1 MANTK
6 TTIELNGTIYD
17 AVTGKVIGGSSPQPQ
32 TPKPATATRTAVNID
47 GFAKGTAAN
56 HAKPQPKVKA
66 APSSRQVSPAKVRR
80 PDRSKTLMRHAMSKP
95 TIAPAKKPAEST
107 PKASE
112 ASKKSL
118 PTQLNEERRNRAH
131 TVAKSPSISRYGQ
144 RATAPVP
151 KKVVAHM
158 PVQAPPKEA
167 PVPSAPPMPA
177 TVAAATQSQSA
188 VSFTNAMAH
197 ARSHE
202 QQAPARDKAHH
213 RAAKKMGMST
223 KFASFGAAALAVLLL
238 VGFIGYQNIPNFQM
252 RMAAARAGFNASL
265 PVTPSGFSMSR
276 NVQASPGQVV
286 VSFRSNTD
294 DRAFEI
300 TQKES
305 DWTSESLLTNYVS
318 ANKYAYQTYED
329 KGRTIYL
336 YNGNNATWVNGGVW
350 YEIKGSSSLNSDQLV
365 QIADSL

>member
-6 TTIELNGTIYD
+6 TTIELNGTVYD
-17 AVTGKVIGGSSPQPQ
+17 AITGKVIGGSSPKPAAAK
-32 TPKPATATRTAVNID
+32 PAAPATAAAKPVSID
-47 GFAKGTAAN
+47 GFAK
-56 HAKPQPKVKA
+56 AKTKV
-66 APSSRQVSPAKVRR
+66 APSSRQVTPAKARR
-80 PDRSKTLMRHAMSKP
+80 PDRSKTLMRHAMAKP
-95 TIAPAKKPAEST
+95 TIATKTTEKPANPAPQT
-107 PKASE
+107 
-112 ASKKSL
+112 SKHSL
-118 PTQLNEERRNRAH
+118 PTQMSEERRHRAEK
-131 TVAKSPSISRYGQ
+131 VAKSPAISRYSQ
-144 RATAPVP
+144 RSTAPVP

-167 PVPSAPPMPA
+167 PAPAAPPMPA
-177 TVAAATQSQSA
+177 AATPAPSQSA
-188 VSFTNAMAH
+188 AASFTNAMAH

-202 QQAPARDKAHH
+202 QQSPARDKAHH
-213 RAAKKMGMST
+213 RAAKKMGTSS
-223 KFASFGAAALAVLLL
+223 KFVSFGAAALAVLLL
-238 VGFIGYQNIPNFQM
+238 IGFVGYQNIPNFQM
-252 RMAAARAGFNASL
+252 RMAAARAGFNASV